1 MGVGLVFPAA
11 QLRALHQ
18 GLREAYGPQAWW
30 PAESDFEVMVGAV
43 LTQNTAWTNVERA
56 IANLKTAGMLEA
68 GLLAEAEPSAL
79 AEFIRPAGYFN
90 VKTKRLQALCR
101 YLVEAG
107 FEGDVEAAFG
117 HLDTEILREQLLAVH
132 GVGPETADDIL
143 LYALRRPVFVIDT
156 YTRRLFARLGLC
168 VGDEP
173 YDALRLGVEQALQL
187 DHLGYNE
194 LHALIVVHAKAHC
207 RKRPLCTDCPLAGL
221 CRQHGI

>member
-1 MGVGLVFPAA
+1 MRLAHPFAVERLEAA
-11 QLRALHQ
+11 YQC
-18 GLREAYGPQAWW
+18 LREAYGTQAWW
-30 PAESDFEVMVGAV
+30 PAEADFEVMVGAI

-56 IANLKTAGMLEA
+56 IVNLKAAGMLA
-68 GLLAEAEPSAL
+68 PRLLAEAEPSAL
-79 AEFIRPAGYFN
+79 AELIRPAGYFN
-90 VKTKRLQALCR
+90 VKTKRLQSLCR

-107 FEGDVEAAFG
+107 FEGDVEATFG
-117 HLDTEILREQLLAVH
+117 HLDTEVLREQLLAVH

-143 LYALRRPVFVIDT
+143 LYALRRPIFVIDT

-173 YDALRLGVEQALQL
+173 YDALRLGVEEALRL

-207 RKRPLCTDCPLAGL
+207 RKRPVCDGCPLIEL
-221 CRQHGI
+221 CCFVD